1 MMRMALPMLC
11 LVVLHTP
18 DGNEVAVDTH
28 QILMV
33 RTAEPIKHHL
43 AHTTETVVFLSG
55 YRLAVRSYRTMSNIW
70 SRPVRT
76 ERSESCHIEWSWTQD
91 SRRKLR

>member
-43 AHTTETVVFLSG
+43 AHRTETVVFLSG
-55 YRLAVRSYRTMSNIW
+55 YRLAVRELPHDVEHLVKTC
-70 SRPVRT
+70 
-76 ERSESCHIEWSWTQD
+76 EDGE
-91 SRRKLR
+91 K